1 MAFKHIYMLDN
12 NLNQQKNEEN
22 DNYVLVSGQF
32 CFALSNCMDWTVEM
46 LKAGDNVLESNL
58 ALNNSTTSPLI
69 YLCWPLVLIMLFA
82 H

>member
-32 CFALSNCMDWTVEM
+32 FFALSNCMDWRCLINGDVESW
-46 LKAGDNVLESNL
+46 G
-58 ALNNSTTSPLI
+58 
-69 YLCWPLVLIMLFA
+69 
-82 H
+82 